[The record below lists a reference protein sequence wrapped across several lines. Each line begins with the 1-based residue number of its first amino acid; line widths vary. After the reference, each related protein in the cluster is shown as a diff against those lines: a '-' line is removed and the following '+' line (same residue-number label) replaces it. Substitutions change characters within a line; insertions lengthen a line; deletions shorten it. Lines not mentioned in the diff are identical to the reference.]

1 MTYKSFTTLNELF
14 DILVDRFRI
23 QPPENLTPAEL
34 EEWGKLKQHVIQMRY
49 LFPDLLRCDSS
60 PFSRRVIN
68 TLKSMVVDDGVLD
81 KEDAYILDRMKEFI
95 SSEEVSRFAA
105 AKQLMNTIE
114 RAVRLHFNFRAITRS
129 PDITV
134 ATRR

>member
-1 MTYKSFTTLNELF
+1 
-14 DILVDRFRI
+14 
-23 QPPENLTPAEL
+23 
-34 EEWGKLKQHVIQMRY
+34 
-49 LFPDLLRCDSS
+49 
-60 PFSRRVIN
+60 
-68 TLKSMVVDDGVLD
+68 MVVDDGVLD

-114 RAVRLHFNFRAITRS
+114 RAVRLHSSFSAITRS